1 MNARKPLTNLSDSDS
16 SSSNSKLSDTMVS
29 YPVSDT
35 NKVVIDIHNTDQVII
50 ENIQEEKSLIDYT
63 ENRAAKRRSKEQ
75 AALTNVH
82 IQLAMNDDEFEKDY
96 IRCDSPITISNYGSR
111 NGSNP
116 GSSHN
121 SDLEDNEE
129 PPRERETLRSP
140 ISLSDIA
147 TIREDGKCEIKPK
160 RKSEPRSKNTHYKQL
175 AYRDIEKTVDKYYEQ
190 SQTDNKFSN
199 EIDIL
204 TTYTKGQK
212 NLYIQSKNFSQLRLN
227 ALMMP
232 SILITGAITILSPF
246 ITCESSNKAIITI
259 LNGIAALFIS
269 MINYLK
275 LESATEMYLQMATH
289 YDKLETMLEITGSK
303 LIMLDNDADKRALVL
318 GKIQDVEQKI
328 IEAKET
334 NQVLIPEQIKALFPI
349 ISHINVISFLK
360 KMETH
365 KQTLIY
371 RLKDVKNEIRFILYK
386 WKKEGAAAPSI
397 ERTREQKRLDFLCGI
412 KDNLKIEIR
421 DYRSVYGQLDEI
433 ITREINGAE
442 KKINVWG
449 IWYLCFWN
457 SMQSKA
463 NIKGVNP
470 IVDKYF
476 HFIFA
481 DE

>member
-1 MNARKPLTNLSDSDS
+1 
-16 SSSNSKLSDTMVS
+16 
-29 YPVSDT
+29 
-35 NKVVIDIHNTDQVII
+35 
-50 ENIQEEKSLIDYT
+50 
-63 ENRAAKRRSKEQ
+63 
-75 AALTNVH
+75 
-82 IQLAMNDDEFEKDY
+82 
-96 IRCDSPITISNYGSR
+96 
-111 NGSNP
+111 
-116 GSSHN
+116 
-121 SDLEDNEE
+121 
-129 PPRERETLRSP
+129 
-140 ISLSDIA
+140 
-147 TIREDGKCEIKPK
+147 
-160 RKSEPRSKNTHYKQL
+160 
-175 AYRDIEKTVDKYYEQ
+175 
-190 SQTDNKFSN
+190 
-199 EIDIL
+199 
-204 TTYTKGQK
+204 
-212 NLYIQSKNFSQLRLN
+212 
-227 ALMMP
+227 
-232 SILITGAITILSPF
+232 
-246 ITCESSNKAIITI
+246 
-259 LNGIAALFIS
+259 

-397 ERTREQKRLDFLCGI
+397 ERTREQKRLDFLYGI